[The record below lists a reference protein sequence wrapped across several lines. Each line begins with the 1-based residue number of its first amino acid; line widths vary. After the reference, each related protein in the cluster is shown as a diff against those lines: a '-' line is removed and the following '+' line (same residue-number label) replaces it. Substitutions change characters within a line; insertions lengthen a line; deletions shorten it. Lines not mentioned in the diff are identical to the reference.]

1 MNAPVSPIR
10 VLVAD
15 DDAILREIAG
25 AMLRD
30 AGFTVQ
36 TVASGDAAVA
46 ACALRL
52 PNIALLDVEMPDG
65 NGYQACTNIR
75 ALPGGAD
82 LPIVMVTG
90 CDDTASIDRAY
101 EAGATDFVVKPI
113 NWALL
118 VHRIR
123 YVLRGARTIVDL
135 RFSEQKNAALLKAIP
150 DGIFLVNG
158 RSVIE
163 HCYSPAAGLIDVPK
177 TGFESM
183 RFLDLIPAA
192 ARARAMDCL
201 DAALRGDAAVFE
213 FSLDAESRSN
223 RHFEC
228 RYLPNSSGQVLA
240 IVRDVSARKEAQ
252 ARIHRLAYFDG
263 LTGLPN
269 REWIHDYLAQSLTE
283 ARQLNRGLALLYV
296 DLDQFKR
303 INDTLGHETGDAL
316 LRQVAERLQTGLDLD
331 GDGDGDGEG
340 DGDEEAVPLNLRT
353 PEAGA
358 AQRARGRLAR
368 MGGDE
373 FIVVLTGRTDAAQAQ
388 WAARQIL
395 SILAAPF
402 QQESY
407 ELVVTPS
414 IGIAM
419 YPEHGTDAQ
428 SLLKNADG
436 AMYEAKASGRNQLRV
451 YDSTMNVRALKRLS
465 LEMELRRAV
474 ENSSLE
480 VYYQPKYRTRDL
492 QFLGGEALLRWF
504 HPERGQIS
512 TADFIAVA
520 EETGL
525 IGDIGRWAL
534 QRVCRDLCQWRS
546 EGLELPRVAVN
557 VSGRDFMY
565 PEALLRLSDTVT
577 QAQLSPSLF
586 ELELTEGVL
595 MQDAEAGRRSLLALK
610 EFGFALAIDD
620 FGTGY
625 CSLNYLKRFPLDT
638 LKIDRSFVSD
648 ISDDPDDASIVRA
661 IIALGHSLD
670 LKIVAEG
677 VTTQAQLQFLQAE
690 SCDAVQGFLMSP
702 AVPASSF
709 RELLKR
715 PLVSLDAPQSQPRR
729 LFSWPSARN

>member
-1 MNAPVSPIR
+1 MSGPTPPVR
-10 VLVAD
+10 VLLAD

-25 AMLRD
+25 ATLRE
-30 AGFTVQ
+30 AGFSVQ

-52 PNIALLDVEMPDG
+52 PDIALLDVEMAGG

-75 ALPGGAD
+75 SLPGAAD

-90 CDDTASIDRAY
+90 CDDTRSIDQAY
-101 EAGATDFVVKPI
+101 EVGATDFVVKPI

-135 RFSEQKNAALLKAIP
+135 RFSEQKNTALLKAIP

-158 RSVIE
+158 KGLIA
-163 HCYSPAAGLIDVPK
+163 HCFSPAAGLAGTPVSGLDA
-177 TGFESM
+177 T
-183 RFLDLIPAA
+183 RFLDLLPAA
-192 ARARAMDCL
+192 AHARARECL
-201 DAALRGDAAVFE
+201 TATLGGEAAAFE
-213 FSLDAESRSN
+213 FSLDPAN
-223 RHFEC
+223 RAHIHFEC
-228 RYLPNSSGQVLA
+228 RYLPNAGGHVLA
-240 IVRDVSARKEAQ
+240 IVRDVTARKEAQ
-252 ARIHRLAYFDG
+252 AHIHRLAYFDG

-283 ARQLNRGLALLYV
+283 ARQMNRGLALLYV

-316 LRQVAERLQTGLDLD
+316 LRQVAERLQAGLDLD
-331 GDGDGDGEG
+331 GEGGEP
-340 DGDEEAVPLNLRT
+340 AVPLNLSA
-353 PEAGA
+353 PDAGGA
-358 AQRARGRLAR
+358 ERVRGRLAR
-368 MGGDE
+368 VGGDE
-373 FIVVLTGRTDAAQAQ
+373 FIAVLTGRTDVEQAQ
-388 WAARQIL
+388 RTARRIL

-419 YPEHGTDAQ
+419 YPEHGGDAQ

-436 AMYEAKASGRNQLRV
+436 AMYEAKAGGRNQLRL
-451 YDSTMNVRALKRLS
+451 YDSAMNVRALKRLS

-480 VYYQPKYRTRDL
+480 VYYQPKYQTRGL
-492 QFLGGEALLRWF
+492 KMIGGEALLRWF
-504 HPERGQIS
+504 HPERGQIP

-525 IGDIGRWAL
+525 IGDIGRFVL

-546 EGLELPRVAVN
+546 EGLELPRIAVN
-557 VSGRDFMY
+557 VSGRDFVH
-565 PEALLRLSDTVT
+565 PEALMRLGDTVT
-577 QAQLSPSLF
+577 HARLSPSLF

-595 MQDAEAGRRSLLALK
+595 MQDAEAGRRSLSALK
-610 EFGFALAIDD
+610 EFGFTLAIDD

-648 ISDDPDDASIVRA
+648 ITFDPDDAAIVRA
-661 IIALGHSLD
+661 IIALGHNLD
-670 LKIVAEG
+670 LKMVAEG

-690 SCDAVQGFLMSP
+690 SCDAFQGFLMSP
-702 AVPASSF
+702 AVSAGAFRDLLLRAGSSAESGE
-709 RELLKR
+709 RE
-715 PLVSLDAPQSQPRR
+715 SRR
-729 LFSWPSARN
+729 HAV

>member
-1 MNAPVSPIR
+1 MSVRSAPIH

-15 DDAILREIAG
+15 DDSILREIAG
-25 AMLRD
+25 AMLHD
-30 AGFTVQ
+30 AGFSVQ

-52 PNIALLDVEMPDG
+52 PDIVLLDVEMPHG
-65 NGYQACTNIR
+65 NGYQACANIR

-90 CDDTASIDRAY
+90 CDDTPSIDRAY

-113 NWALL
+113 NWSLL
-118 VHRIR
+118 MHRIR
-123 YVLRGARTIVDL
+123 YVLRGARTVVDL
-135 RFSEQKNAALLKAIP
+135 RRE
-150 DGIFLVNG
+150 
-158 RSVIE
+158 
-163 HCYSPAAGLIDVPK
+163 
-177 TGFESM
+177 
-183 RFLDLIPAA
+183 
-192 ARARAMDCL
+192 
-201 DAALRGDAAVFE
+201 
-213 FSLDAESRSN
+213 
-223 RHFEC
+223 
-228 RYLPNSSGQVLA
+228 
-240 IVRDVSARKEAQ
+240 VSARKEAQ
-252 ARIHRLAYFDG
+252 AHIHRLAYFDG

-283 ARQLNRGLALLYV
+283 AGHMNRGLALLYI

-316 LRQVAERLQTGLDLD
+316 LRQVAERLQAGLDLN
-331 GDGDGDGEG
+331 G
-340 DGDEEAVPLNLRT
+340 DGDES
-353 PEAGA
+353 
-358 AQRARGRLAR
+358 ARGRLAR
-368 MGGDE
+368 VGGDE
-373 FIVVLTGRTDAAQAQ
+373 FIVVLTGRTDVAQAK
-388 WAARQIL
+388 WAAARIL

-419 YPEHGTDAQ
+419 YPEHGSDAQ

-436 AMYEAKASGRNQLRV
+436 AMYEAKASGRNQQRV
-451 YDSTMNVRALKRLS
+451 YDSSMNVRALKRLS

-480 VYYQPKYRTRDL
+480 VYYQPKYQTQGL
-492 QFLGGEALLRWF
+492 KLLGGEALLRWF
-504 HPERGQIS
+504 HPERGQIP

-534 QRVCRDLCQWRS
+534 QRVCRDLREWRA
-546 EGLELPRVAVN
+546 EGFELPRIAVN

-565 PEALLRLSDTVT
+565 PESLLRLSDTVT
-577 QAQLSPSLF
+577 QARLSPSLF

-595 MQDAEAGRRSLLALK
+595 MRDAEAGRRSLLALK

-638 LKIDRSFVSD
+638 LKIDRSFVAD
-648 ISDDPDDASIVRA
+648 ISDDPDDAAIVRA

-690 SCDAVQGFLMSP
+690 SCDAIQGFLMSP
-702 AVPASSF
+702 AVPAKAF
-709 RELLKR
+709 RDLLHR
-715 PLVSLDAPQSQPRR
+715 TRAITEVGEWESRR
-729 LFSWPSARN
+729 LAV

>member
-1 MNAPVSPIR
+1 MSAQAPPIR

-52 PNIALLDVEMPDG
+52 PDIALLDVEMPDG

-90 CDDTASIDRAY
+90 CDDTVSIDRAY

-123 YVLRGARTIVDL
+123 YVLRGARTLVDL

-158 RSVIE
+158 RGVIE

-177 TGFESM
+177 AGVESM
-183 RFLDLIPAA
+183 RFLDLIPPA

-201 DAALRGDAAVFE
+201 DAALRGEAAVFE
-213 FSLDAESRSN
+213 FSLDAESRPN

-269 REWIHDYLAQSLTE
+269 REWIHDYLAQSLAE
-283 ARQLNRGLALLYV
+283 AGQLNRGLALLYV

-316 LRQVAERLQTGLDLD
+316 LRQVAERLQAGLDL
-331 GDGDGDGEG
+331 EG
-340 DGDEEAVPLNLRT
+340 DGDEPVVPMNLRA
-353 PEAGA
+353 PDPGVP
-358 AQRARGRLAR
+358 QRARGRLAR
-368 MGGDE
+368 VGGDE

-388 WAARQIL
+388 WAARRIL

-407 ELVVTPS
+407 EFVVTPS

-451 YDSTMNVRALKRLS
+451 YDSTVNVRALKRLS

-492 QFLGGEALLRWF
+492 KLLGGEALLRWF
-504 HPERGQIS
+504 HPERGQIP

-534 QRVCRDLCQWRS
+534 KRVCRDLCQWRS
-546 EGLELPRVAVN
+546 EGLELPRIAVN

-577 QAQLSPSLF
+577 RAQLSPSLF

-690 SCDAVQGFLMSP
+690 SCDAIQGFLMSP
-702 AVPASSF
+702 AIPADAF
-709 RELLKR
+709 RGLLER
-715 PLVSLDAPQSQPRR
+715 PRVSLDASQLDSRR
-729 LFSWPSARN
+729 RAS

>member
-1 MNAPVSPIR
+1 MTPKLPPIR

-15 DDAILREIAG
+15 DDSILREIAG
-25 AMLRD
+25 AMLRE
-30 AGFTVQ
+30 AGFDVQ

-52 PNIALLDVEMPDG
+52 PDIVLLDVEMPDG

-90 CDDTASIDRAY
+90 CDDTASIDQAY

-150 DGIFLVNG
+150 DGIFLVSREG
-158 RSVIE
+158 VIV
-163 HCYSPAAGLIDVPK
+163 HCFSAVAGLIKPPQPGV
-177 TGFESM
+177 GAA
-183 RFLDLIPAA
+183 RFLDLIPATA
-192 ARARAMDCL
+192 HARALDCL
-201 DAALRGDAAVFE
+201 DACLRGEAAAFEFVAAAV
-213 FSLDAESRSN
+213 ARSDI
-223 RHFEC
+223 HFEC

-240 IVRDVSARKEAQ
+240 IVRDVTARKEAQ

-283 ARQLNRGLALLYV
+283 AGELNRGLALLYV

-316 LRQVAERLQTGLDLD
+316 LRQVAGRLQSGLDLD
-331 GDGDGDGEG
+331 GD
-340 DGDEEAVPLNLRT
+340 EEPVVPLSPGARQ
-353 PEAGA
+353 AGVFD
-358 AQRARGRLAR
+358 RARGRLAR
-368 MGGDE
+368 VGGDE

-388 WAARQIL
+388 AAARRIL

-419 YPEHGTDAQ
+419 FPEHGSDAQ

-436 AMYEAKASGRNQLRV
+436 AMYEAKASGRNQMRV

-480 VYYQPKYRTRDL
+480 VYYQPKYQTRGL
-492 QFLGGEALLRWF
+492 KMIGGEALLRWF
-504 HPERGQIS
+504 HPERGQIP

-546 EGLELPRVAVN
+546 EGLELPRIAVN
-557 VSGRDFMY
+557 VSGRDFMH
-565 PEALLRLSDTVT
+565 PESLLRLSDTVT

-610 EFGFALAIDD
+610 EFGFTLAIDD

-638 LKIDRSFVSD
+638 LKIDRSFVAD
-648 ISDDPDDASIVRA
+648 ISEDPDDAAIVRA

-677 VTTQAQLQFLQAE
+677 VTTQAQLQFLLAE
-690 SCDAVQGFLMSP
+690 SCDAIQGFLMSP
-702 AVPASSF
+702 GVPASAF
-709 RELLKR
+709 RDLLLQRPRESSGAHGELCSAGPELAQR
-715 PLVSLDAPQSQPRR
+715 RILDQVQDA
-729 LFSWPSARN
+729 

>member
-1 MNAPVSPIR
+1 MLCASPAARVPIR
-10 VLVAD
+10 LLVAD

-25 AMLRD
+25 ATLRA
-30 AGFTVQ
+30 AGFVVQ
-36 TVASGDAAVA
+36 TVANGDAAVA
-46 ACALRL
+46 ACALDL
-52 PNIALLDVEMPDG
+52 PDMVLLDVEMPDG
-65 NGYQACTNIR
+65 DGYQACTNIR

-90 CDDTASIDRAY
+90 CNDTRSIDRAY

-113 NWALL
+113 NWTLL
-118 VHRIR
+118 EHRIR
-123 YVLRGARTIVDL
+123 YVLRGARTILDL
-135 RFSEQKNAALLKAIP
+135 RFSEQKNTALLQAIP

-158 RSVIE
+158 SGVIE
-163 HCYSPAAGLIDVPK
+163 HCFSPAAGLRGAPAKPGESTDFI
-177 TGFESM
+177 GF
-183 RFLDLIPAA
+183 IPAA
-192 ARARAMDCL
+192 SRARAMDCL
-201 DAALRGDAAVFE
+201 EATLRGETAVFE
-213 FSLDAESRSN
+213 FSLEGDSRPG

-228 RYLPNSSGQVLA
+228 RYLPNAAGQVLI
-240 IVRDVSARKEAQ
+240 IVRDVTARKEAQ
-252 ARIHRLAYFDG
+252 ARIHRLAFFDG

-269 REWIHDYLAQSLTE
+269 REWIHDYLAQSLRV
-283 ARQLNRGLALLYV
+283 ARQLNRSLALLYV

-316 LRQVAERLQTGLDLD
+316 LRQVAERLQAGLNLD
-331 GDGDGDGEG
+331 AG
-340 DGDEEAVPLNLRT
+340 GDEPAVPPGIEPVNVEG
-353 PEAGA
+353 PERVQG
-358 AQRARGRLAR
+358 QLAR
-368 MGGDE
+368 VGGDE
-373 FIVVLTGRTDAAQAQ
+373 FIVVLTGRTDVEQAQA
-388 WAARQIL
+388 AARRIL

-414 IGIAM
+414 IGIAI
-419 YPEHGTDAQ
+419 YPEHGGDAQ

-451 YDSTMNVRALKRLS
+451 YDSAMNVRALKRLS

-474 ENSSLE
+474 ENSSLDL
-480 VYYQPKYRTRDL
+480 YYQPKYQANTL
-492 QFLGGEALLRWF
+492 KPLGGEALLRWF
-504 HPERGQIS
+504 HPERGQIP

-534 QRVCRDLCQWRS
+534 QRVCRDLCQWRD
-546 EGLELPRVAVN
+546 EGLRLPRIAVN

-565 PEALLRLSDTVT
+565 PEALLRLGDTVT
-577 QAQLSPSLF
+577 QARLSPSLF

-595 MQDAEAGRRSLLALK
+595 MQDAESGRRSLLALK
-610 EFGFALAIDD
+610 EFGFALAVDD

-638 LKIDRSFVSD
+638 LKIDRSFVAD
-648 ISDDPDDASIVRA
+648 ISDDPDDAAIVRA

-677 VTTQAQLQFLQAE
+677 VTTQAQLKFLQAE
-690 SCDAVQGFLMSP
+690 SCDAVQGYLMSP
-702 AVPASSF
+702 AVPASAF
-709 RELLKR
+709 RDLWLRAGAVHEEG
-715 PLVSLDAPQSQPRR
+715 PAE
-729 LFSWPSARN
+729 WARHAG

>member
-1 MNAPVSPIR
+1 MSAQASPIR

-52 PNIALLDVEMPDG
+52 PDIALLDVEMPDG

-75 ALPGGAD
+75 SLPGGAD
-82 LPIVMVTG
+82 LPTVMVTG
-90 CDDTASIDRAY
+90 CDDTVSIDRAY

-123 YVLRGARTIVDL
+123 YVLRGAHTIVDL

-158 RSVIE
+158 RGGIE
-163 HCYSPAAGLIDVPK
+163 HCYSPAAGLIDPPK
-177 TGFESM
+177 SGFESM
-183 RFLDLIPAA
+183 GFLDLIPAA
-192 ARARAMDCL
+192 ARARAMDRL
-201 DAALRGDAAVFE
+201 DAALRGEAAVFE

-240 IVRDVSARKEAQ
+240 IVRDVTARKEAQ

-283 ARQLNRGLALLYV
+283 AGQLNRGLALLYV

-316 LRQVAERLQTGLDLD
+316 LRQVAERLQAGLDL
-331 GDGDGDGEG
+331 EG
-340 DGDEEAVPLNLRT
+340 DGDEPVVPLNLRA
-353 PEAGA
+353 PDPGVP
-358 AQRARGRLAR
+358 QRARGRLAR
-368 MGGDE
+368 VGGDE
-373 FIVVLTGRTDAAQAQ
+373 FIVVLTGRTDVAQAQ
-388 WAARQIL
+388 WAARRIL

-407 ELVVTPS
+407 EFVVTPS

-436 AMYEAKASGRNQLRV
+436 AMYEAKASGRNQLRF
-451 YDSTMNVRALKRLS
+451 YDSTVNVRALKRLS

-480 VYYQPKYRTRDL
+480 VYYQPKYETRGL
-492 QFLGGEALLRWF
+492 KLIGGEALLRWF
-504 HPERGQIS
+504 HPERGQIP

-534 QRVCRDLCQWRS
+534 KRVCRDLCQWRS
-546 EGLELPRVAVN
+546 EGLELPRIAVN

-577 QAQLSPSLF
+577 RAQLSPSLF

-648 ISDDPDDASIVRA
+648 ISEDPDDASIVRA

-690 SCDAVQGFLMSP
+690 SCDAIQGFLMSP
-702 AVPASSF
+702 AVPANAF
-709 RELLKR
+709 RDMLKPR
-715 PLVSLDAPQSQPRR
+715 VSLEARQSESRR
-729 LFSWPSARN
+729 RAS

>member
-1 MNAPVSPIR
+1 MSAASAPIR
-10 VLVAD
+10 VLIAD
-15 DDAILREIAG
+15 DDAILREIAQATLQG
-25 AMLRD
+25 
-30 AGFTVQ
+30 AGFSVQ
-36 TVASGDAAVA
+36 TVPSGDAAVA

-52 PNIALLDVEMPDG
+52 PDIVLLDVEMPEG

-90 CDDTASIDRAY
+90 CDDSRSIDQAY
-101 EAGATDFVVKPI
+101 EVGATDFVVKPI

-118 VHRIR
+118 THRLR
-123 YVLRGARTIVDL
+123 YVLRGARTILDL
-135 RFSEQKNAALLKAIP
+135 RFSEQKNTALLKAIP
-150 DGIFLVNG
+150 DGIFLVNAQG
-158 RSVIE
+158 AVA
-163 HCYSPAAGLIDVPK
+163 HCFSPAPGLPGPPVQPG
-177 TGFESM
+177 TA
-183 RFLDLIPAA
+183 RFLDFIPEA
-192 ARARAMDCL
+192 ARPMAVERL
-201 DAALRGDAAVFE
+201 DRALRGEAAWFE
-213 FSLDAESRSN
+213 FSVDAPARS

-228 RYLPNSSGQVLA
+228 RCLPNSSGQVLA
-240 IVRDVSARKEAQ
+240 IVRDVTARKEAQ
-252 ARIHRLAYFDG
+252 ARIHRLAFFDG

-269 REWIHDYLAQSLTE
+269 REWIRDYLEESLAE
-283 ARQLNRGLALLYV
+283 ARHLNRGLALLYV

-316 LRQVAERLQTGLDLD
+316 LRQVAERLQSGLKLD
-331 GDGDGDGEG
+331 GEDD
-340 DGDEEAVPLNLRT
+340 
-353 PEAGA
+353 A
-358 AQRARGRLAR
+358 ALPPGPDRIRGRLAR
-368 MGGDE
+368 VGGDE
-373 FIVVLTGRTDAAQAQ
+373 FIVVLTGRTDVAHAQE
-388 WAARQIL
+388 AARRIL
-395 SILAAPF
+395 SILSRPF

-419 YPEHGTDAQ
+419 FPEHGADAQ

-436 AMYEAKASGRNQLRV
+436 AMYEAKASGRNQLRL
-451 YDSTMNVRALKRLS
+451 YDSAMNVRALKRLS

-480 VYYQPKYRTRDL
+480 IYYQPKYATRDL
-492 QFLGGEALLRWF
+492 KLLGGEALLRWF
-504 HPERGQIS
+504 HPERGQIP

-534 QRVCRDLCQWRS
+534 QRVCRDLCHWRDA
-546 EGLELPRVAVN
+546 GLELPRVAVN

-565 PEALLRLSDTVT
+565 PEALLRFGDTVT
-577 QAQLSPSLF
+577 QAKLSPSLF

-595 MQDAEAGRRSLLALK
+595 MQDAESGRRSLLALK
-610 EFGFALAIDD
+610 EFGFDLAVDD

-638 LKIDRSFVSD
+638 LKIDRSFVAD
-648 ISDDPDDASIVRA
+648 ISDDPEDAAIVRA

-677 VTTQAQLQFLQAE
+677 VTTERQLQFLRAE
-690 SCDAVQGFLMSP
+690 SCDAIQGFLMSP
-702 AVPASSF
+702 ALPADAF
-709 RELLKR
+709 RDLLTRRELTRRAAPQR
-715 PLVSLDAPQSQPRR
+715 PLAC
-729 LFSWPSARN
+729 ARSGP